1 MSLVKWSPAK
11 SIFSLKDEMD
21 RVFSD
26 FLGNESLLVDNMVN
40 LTPLVN
46 IEETD
51 NDYIITAELP
61 GIEKKDI
68 KITFQNNMLNIS
80 GEKKEEKEMD
90 NRNFHRVE
98 RRYGK
103 FSRSIAI
110 PSSIELDKIDAG
122 YKNGILTVKV
132 PKSEEAKPKEI
143 EVKIS

>member
-21 RVFSD
+21 RVFND

-110 PSSIELDKIDAG
+110 PSSIELDKIDAS